1 MKCHPR
7 PCRQKCKT
15 CECEE
20 HHLFFFFSLPL
31 FLFVRWLFLLYYD
44 VSGINHHSEDENQP
58 PAAPRDDREQIH
70 SYMLRGESYSCFQ
83 IVCRSFNPA
92 WTNYLLQR
100 CGSHQLKREF
110 TRLIHNVKMIHANQ
124 SSSSFIKKKWIKVCH
139 QKSFHMNKQFN
150 IS

>member
-58 PAAPRDDREQIH
+58 PAAPRDGREQIH

-92 WTNYLLQR
+92 WTNYLLRR

-124 SSSSFIKKKWIKVCH
+124 SSSSFIKKKMDKGLSPEICSYE
-139 QKSFHMNKQFN
+139 QA
-150 IS
+150 I